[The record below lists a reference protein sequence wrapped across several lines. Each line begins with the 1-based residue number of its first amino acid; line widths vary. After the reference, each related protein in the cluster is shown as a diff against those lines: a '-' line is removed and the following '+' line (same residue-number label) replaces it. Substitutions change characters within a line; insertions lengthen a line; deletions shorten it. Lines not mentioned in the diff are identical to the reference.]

1 MFTSYLRR
9 DFSFCAVRAQ
19 SRLLLDRLELLDG
32 EGVGDVARRRLAA
45 SAADRAADRVRQ
57 AQVTAMRQ
65 SRAVVRRGRIW
76 ED

>member
-1 MFTSYLRR
+1 M
-9 DFSFCAVRAQ
+9 RAQ

-65 SRAVVRRGRIW
+65 SRAVIRRGRIW